1 MEIVEEGNK
10 YYMLSIK
17 VKELIM
23 PRISPVVW
31 TYKTDVYVFGGF
43 IASKGLVFDMHVMSM
58 RDMNDLS
65 FKEVSFVPL
74 KHLNQKD
81 SDMTENQKKELAQIP
96 IKPRGRMFAAQTIH
110 QHLGVLMGGI
120 SGDIDQ
126 KMILNDLWAFDFII
140 QRWVELHPLNGQH
153 QCPQFYGHT
162 ISVYNS

>member
-1 MEIVEEGNK
+1 VKKRLFLYGGTDGVDTYKDIMEIVEEGNK

-74 KHLNQKD
+74 KHLN
-81 SDMTENQKKELAQIP
+81 
-96 IKPRGRMFAAQTIH
+96 
-110 QHLGVLMGGI
+110 
-120 SGDIDQ
+120 
-126 KMILNDLWAFDFII
+126 
-140 QRWVELHPLNGQH
+140 
-153 QCPQFYGHT
+153 
-162 ISVYNS
+162 